1 MNIVV
6 IDGSFDNCIAGM
18 QQMSGKM
25 SESEHG
31 AVPDLSLPL
40 YKESLFLKSSIISH
54 GHPWLVQIT
63 RNVNL
68 GQRWMRG

>member
-18 QQMSGKM
+18 QQMCGKM
-25 SESEHG
+25 SEREHG

-40 YKESLFLKSSIISH
+40 YKELATI
-54 GHPWLVQIT
+54 PW
-63 RNVNL
+63 
-68 GQRWMRG
+68 W

>member
-6 IDGSFDNCIAGM
+6 IDGSYANCIAGM

-40 YKESLFLKSSIISH
+40 YKELATI
-54 GHPWLVQIT
+54 PW
-63 RNVNL
+63 
-68 GQRWMRG
+68 W